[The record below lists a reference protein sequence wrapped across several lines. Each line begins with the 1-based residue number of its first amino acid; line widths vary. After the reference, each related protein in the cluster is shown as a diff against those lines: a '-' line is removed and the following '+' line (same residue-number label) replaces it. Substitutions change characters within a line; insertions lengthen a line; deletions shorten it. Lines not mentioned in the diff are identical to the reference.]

1 MRAFLEVKAMADEF
15 DGLDESSED
24 GGAPPLEQPAP
35 TPAMTEEELAA
46 ARAEYRR
53 LARQNTGHALPAHA
67 ANFDELL
74 ALADQL
80 KPADTEGIESVIERG
95 VQMNLND
102 IQNGR
107 LKATIRDRTK
117 LGLRTLARHWQKTA
131 ARATI
136 EKVPTPSEALEI
148 EAELRWRE
156 GTERNVLRQRL
167 WQTAAPFA
175 NRPDLIEHAA
185 DTVQALGVVGERKAI
200 KANYLAMSSRVLA
213 EPRVISVL
221 DTGITAAGKSFL
233 MNTVAKLFP
242 AECVKSVTTGSPK
255 ALVYLVDKDSRALAH
270 KIILLHETAGFIA
283 ASDTEDNPSAALVRE
298 LLTGGR
304 IRHIVVEKEA
314 KGRFV
319 TREVEVEGPVSLIT
333 TSARANLDPEMENRF
348 LTVPTDESP
357 KATREIQMAQLSG
370 ETRRSAERAAKA
382 VEELV
387 AFQRWLQSEAG
398 VRVVIPDELLDAC
411 AAVGGMPLTVQTRR
425 DLPLFKLAI
434 MTCAAIHMA
443 RRKRDVEGRLLAEFE
458 DYEAAHDAIDDFLAA
473 SYSTKLEPSEIAVLA
488 AIETLIA
495 EDQKRRAAI
504 EGALKP
510 GEGVPMDHLPS
521 KAPKARLTYDM
532 IAARLQMKSR
542 NTLARRVKA
551 LRLAKAISVVTE
563 HQGHGARSSTWELL
577 IPAARALVAKGGRFM
592 PLPSDVAEMLAD
604 PAARRR
610 RLDQIIAENGSLP
623 DWRTRGDAENAD
635 AEDAV
640 GGCGAKVMESEDGD
654 DEAV

>member
-1 MRAFLEVKAMADEF
+1 M
-15 DGLDESSED
+15 
-24 GGAPPLEQPAP
+24 
-35 TPAMTEEELAA
+35 
-46 ARAEYRR
+46 
-53 LARQNTGHALPAHA
+53 
-67 ANFDELL
+67 
-74 ALADQL
+74 
-80 KPADTEGIESVIERG
+80 
-95 VQMNLND
+95 
-102 IQNGR
+102 
-107 LKATIRDRTK
+107 
-117 LGLRTLARHWQKTA
+117 
-131 ARATI
+131 
-136 EKVPTPSEALEI
+136 
-148 EAELRWRE
+148 
-156 GTERNVLRQRL
+156 
-167 WQTAAPFA
+167 
-175 NRPDLIEHAA
+175 
-185 DTVQALGVVGERKAI
+185 QALGVVGERKAI

-213 EPRVISVL
+213 ESRVISDL

-270 KIILLHETAGFIA
+270 KIVLLHETAGFIA

-304 IRHIVVEKEA
+304 IRHIVVEKDA

-319 TREVEVEGPVSLIT
+319 TREIEVEGPISLIT

-370 ETRRSAERAAKA
+370 ETRRNAERAAKA

-398 VRVVIPDELLDAC
+398 VRVVIPDELLEAC

-434 MTCAAIHMA
+434 MTCAAIYMA
-443 RRKRDVEGRLLAEFE
+443 RRKRDVEGRVLAEFE
-458 DYEAAHDAIDDFLAA
+458 DYEAAHDAIDGFLAA

-521 KAPKARLTYDM
+521 
-532 IAARLQMKSR
+532 
-542 NTLARRVKA
+542 
-551 LRLAKAISVVTE
+551 
-563 HQGHGARSSTWELL
+563 
-577 IPAARALVAKGGRFM
+577 
-592 PLPSDVAEMLAD
+592 
-604 PAARRR
+604 RRR
-610 RLDQIIAENGSLP
+610 R
-623 DWRTRGDAENAD
+623 RG
-635 AEDAV
+635 
-640 GGCGAKVMESEDGD
+640 
-654 DEAV
+654 